1 MDIQNETTK
10 YNIYKYYVKQGDSL
24 FLLFDE
30 WSRLANNLYNE
41 TLFVMRQL
49 FTGLKKQPE
58 ERHELEA
65 STIEDVLSIG
75 KKHKK
80 EVVLNEEKRIV
91 SWQFLDFYFKT
102 KKNEN
107 YNSSLPKQT
116 AQATIKEAHS
126 KFTEWL
132 KALKD
137 YSNNP
142 SKYTGRP
149 KMPKYKK
156 SGACSSFQMTNQGV
170 LFRKKKFNHLI
181 KLPKT
186 KETISFNKKLGNE
199 RLKTVSVNKEY
210 GMFKI
215 TFIFEDLNE
224 GVLKTDG
231 DISCGIDL
239 GVDNLAA
246 ITTSNGDTLLVKG
259 GFIKSKNQW
268 FNKKHAKNL
277 RGQTIGTSNKA
288 TSSKALNRL
297 YKRRQFFIEDALHKV
312 AKKIVLWCVDKN
324 VSTIIIG
331 RNKGWKQGINIGKK
345 NNQNFVQ
352 IPHVLLINY
361 IKTVASKLGVTVIE
375 TDESY
380 TSKASFLDKDI
391 LPIYKPEANITYLFS
406 GSRVK
411 RGLYKDSL
419 GRVINAD
426 LNGAGNIMRK
436 LISDSEISINVNNLA
451 SSSILTVKEIYA

>member
-1 MDIQNETTK
+1 MDIQNEITQ
-10 YNIYKYYVKQGDSL
+10 YNIYKYHVKQDESL
-24 FLLFDE
+24 FVLLDE

-49 FTGLKKQPE
+49 FTGLSKKSE
-58 ERHELEA
+58 ERHELEN
-65 STIEDVLSIG
+65 STIEDVLKVAKSY
-75 KKHKK
+75 KK
-80 EVVLNEEKRIV
+80 EIVLNEEKRIV
-91 SWQFLDFYFKT
+91 SYQFLDFYFKT

-107 YNSSLPKQT
+107 YNSSLPKQS

-126 KFTEWL
+126 KFVEWL

-137 YSNNP
+137 YSKNP

-156 SGACSSFQMTNQGV
+156 SGGCSSFQMTNQAV
-170 LFRKKKFNHLI
+170 FFKKKKHNYLI

-199 RLKTVSVNKEY
+199 RLKMVTVKKEY
-210 GMFKI
+210 GIFKM
-215 TFIFEDLNE
+215 TFIFEDLSEPVPSIDSN
-224 GVLKTDG
+224 
-231 DISCGIDL
+231 ISCGIDL

-268 FNKKHAKNL
+268 FNKKIAKNL
-277 RGQTIGTSNKA
+277 RGQTIGTTNKA
-288 TSSKALNRL
+288 TSSKALNNL

-312 AKKIVLWCVDKN
+312 AKKIVLWCVGKN

-331 RNKGWKQGINIGKK
+331 KNKGWKQEINIGKT

-352 IPHVLLINY
+352 IPHALLINY
-361 IKTVASKLGVTVIE
+361 IKTVASKFGIIVIE

-380 TSKASFLDKDI
+380 TSKASFLDKDSI
-391 LPIYKPEANITYLFS
+391 PVYKQEANITYLFS
-406 GSRVK
+406 GSRIK

-436 LISDSEISINVNNLA
+436 LISDDGISININNLA
-451 SSSILTVKEIYA
+451 SPSILTAKEIYA

>member
-1 MDIQNETTK
+1 MDIQNEITQ
-10 YNIYKYYVKQGDSL
+10 YNIYKYHVKQDDSL
-24 FLLFDE
+24 FVLLDE

-49 FTGLKKQPE
+49 FTGLNKKPK
-58 ERHELEA
+58 ERHELES
-65 STIEDVLSIG
+65 STIEDVLSVA
-75 KKHKK
+75 KNYKK
-80 EVVLNEEKRIV
+80 ELILNEEKRIV
-91 SWQFLDFYFKT
+91 SYQFLDFYFKT

-126 KFTEWL
+126 SFVYWL

-137 YSNNP
+137 YNKNP

-156 SGACSSFQMTNQGV
+156 SGGSSSFQMTNQDV
-170 LFRKKKFNHLI
+170 IFKEKEFNHII

-224 GVLKTDG
+224 TVPSIDSN
-231 DISCGIDL
+231 IYCGIDL

-259 GFIKSKNQW
+259 RFIKSKNQW
-268 FNKKHAKNL
+268 INKKIAKNL
-277 RGQTIGTSNKA
+277 KGQTIGTTNKA
-288 TSSKALNRL
+288 ISSKALNSL
-297 YKRRQFFIEDALHKV
+297 YKRRQFFIEDVLHKV
-312 AKKIVLWCVDKN
+312 AKKVVLWCVDKN

-331 RNKGWKQGINIGKK
+331 KNKGWKQEINIGKT
-345 NNQNFVQ
+345 NNQNFTQ
-352 IPHVLLINY
+352 IPHALLINY
-361 IKTVASKLGVTVIE
+361 IKAVASKFGIAVVE

-380 TSKASFLDKDI
+380 TSKASFLDRDI
-391 LPIYKPEANITYLFS
+391 LPVYKKEANITYLFS

-411 RGLYKDSL
+411 RGLYKDNL
-419 GRVINAD
+419 GRIINAD

-436 LISDSEISINVNNLA
+436 IISDNEISVNVNNLA
-451 SSSILTVKEIYA
+451 FPSILTAKEIYS

>member
-1 MDIQNETTK
+1 MDIQNKTTQ
-10 YNIYKYYVKQGDSL
+10 YNIYKYHVKQDDSL
-24 FLLFDE
+24 FLILDE

-49 FTGLKKQPE
+49 FIGLSKKPE
-58 ERHELEA
+58 ERHELES
-65 STIEDVLSIG
+65 STIEDVLSVV
-75 KKHKK
+75 KKYKK
-80 EVVLNEEKRIV
+80 EIILNEEKRLV
-91 SWQFLDFYFKT
+91 DYHFLDFYFKS
-102 KKNEN
+102 KNNEN
-107 YNSSLPKQT
+107 YYSLLPRQT
-116 AQATIKEAHS
+116 AQAIIKEANA
-126 KFTEWL
+126 KFFEWL

-137 YSNNP
+137 YGKNP

-156 SGACSSFQMTNQGV
+156 SGGCSSFSLTNQDV
-170 LFRKKKFNHLI
+170 IFKKRKHNYLI

-186 KETISFNKKLGNE
+186 KKTISFNKKLENE
-199 RLKTVSVNKEY
+199 RLKMVSVNKEY

-215 TFIFEDLNE
+215 TFMFEDLS
-224 GVLKTDG
+224 KTVPSIDSN
-231 DISCGIDL
+231 IYCGIDL

-268 FNKKHAKNL
+268 FNKKIAKNL
-277 RGQTIGTSNKA
+277 RGQTIGTTNKA

-331 RNKGWKQGINIGKK
+331 KNKGWKQEINIGKT

-352 IPHVLLINY
+352 IPHSLLINY
-361 IKTVASKLGVTVIE
+361 IKTVASKFGIVVIE
-375 TDESY
+375 TDEAY
-380 TSKASFLDKDI
+380 TSKASFLDKDL
-391 LPIYKPEANITYLFS
+391 LPTYKSEANITYLFS
-406 GSRVK
+406 GTRVK

-419 GRVINAD
+419 GRIINAD

-436 LISDSEISINVNNLA
+436 LISDDDISVNINNLA
-451 SSSILTVKEIYA
+451 SPNILTAKEIYA

>member
-10 YNIYKYYVKQGDSL
+10 YNIYKYHVKQDDSL
-24 FLLFDE
+24 FLILDE

-49 FTGLKKQPE
+49 FTGLNKKPE
-58 ERHELEA
+58 ERHELES
-65 STIEDVLSIG
+65 STIEDVLNVAKSY
-75 KKHKK
+75 KK

-91 SWQFLDFYFKT
+91 SYQFLDFYFKT
-102 KKNEN
+102 KKNKN

-126 KFTEWL
+126 NFIEWL

-137 YSNNP
+137 YGKNP

-156 SGACSSFQMTNQGV
+156 SGGCLSFSLTNQV
-170 LFRKKKFNHLI
+170 VIFKKKKHNYLI

-186 KETISFNKKLGNE
+186 KEVISFNKKLGNE
-199 RLKTVSVNKEY
+199 RLKMVSVNKEY
-210 GMFKI
+210 GIFKI

-224 GVLKTDG
+224 TVPNIDSN
-231 DISCGIDL
+231 ISCGIDL

-246 ITTSNGDTLLVKG
+246 ITTSNGDTLLAKG

-268 FNKKHAKNL
+268 FNKKIAKNL
-277 RGQTIGTSNKA
+277 RGQTIGTTNKA
-288 TSSKALNRL
+288 ISSKALNRL
-297 YKRRQFFIEDALHKV
+297 YKRRQFFIEDVLHKV

-331 RNKGWKQGINIGKK
+331 KNKGWKQEINIGKT

-352 IPHVLLINY
+352 IPHALLINY
-361 IKTVASKLGVTVIE
+361 IKTVASKFGITVIE
-375 TDESY
+375 IDEAY
-380 TSKASFLDKDI
+380 TSKASFLDRDI
-391 LPIYKPEANITYLFS
+391 LPAYKPETNITYLFS

-419 GRVINAD
+419 GRIINAD

-436 LISDSEISINVNNLA
+436 FISDDEISFNVNNLA
-451 SSSILTVKEIYA
+451 SPSILTTKEIYA